1 MIVEVS
7 NEPQDSEFPSGPQ
20 PRKEDLI
27 LDDNILDYTHSNNG
41 RKRTTFRTKSLKD
54 DKYWKFRRLWYYQN
68 DYSVPN
74 REYYGTDNRG
84 EKDKKAIVEAYAGQ
98 LEVPKHVYT
107 RAKLIAKSVDGRR
120 FNRVGGIRAIALGAI
135 VVAQN
140 EQLDDYSH
148 RIQVWKKDGERIL
161 SKLAN
166 KEGVDLSQSLSLIK
180 SDEGYHAQ
188 N

>member
-1 MIVEVS
+1 MEVS
-7 NEPQDSEFPSGPQ
+7 NEPQDTEFPSGPQ

-27 LDDNILDYTHSNNG
+27 LDDNVLDHTHSNNG
-41 RKRTTFRTKSLKD
+41 RKRTTFRTENLKGN
-54 DKYWKFRRLWYYQN
+54 KYWKFQRLWYYQN

-84 EKDKKAIVEAYAGQ
+84 EKDKKAVVEAYAGQ
-98 LEVPKHVYT
+98 LGVPTHVYT
-107 RAKLIAKSVDGRR
+107 RAKSIAKSVDGRR